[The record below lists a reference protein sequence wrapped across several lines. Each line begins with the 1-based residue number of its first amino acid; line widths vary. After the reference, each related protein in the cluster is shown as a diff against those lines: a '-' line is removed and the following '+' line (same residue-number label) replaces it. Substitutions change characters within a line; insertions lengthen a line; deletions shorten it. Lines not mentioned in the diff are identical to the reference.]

1 MNILYTFNITIN
13 QGFNKIILPEP
24 ILVPQGSLILLT
36 QNDNSVT
43 VAIDSNGN
51 ATYSDMVLGSTI
63 WNPLSSTSNWRL
75 YLNALTNFSSYQTSF
90 SISHA
95 YNFIGLYEIALTFLS
110 SNVTFYQ
117 TVNITDCKTFKM
129 IDKHFL

>member
-13 QGFNKIILPEP
+13 KGFNKIILPEP
-24 ILVPQGSLILLT
+24 ILVPRGSLILLT
-36 QNDNSVT
+36 QYNNSVT

-51 ATYSDMVLGSTI
+51 ATYSDMALGSTI
-63 WNPLSSTSNWRL
+63 WNPLSSNSKWRL

-90 SISHA
+90 SISHT
-95 YNFIGLYEIALTFLS
+95 YNKIGLYNIALTFLS

-117 TVNITDCKTFKM
+117 TVNITDCKTF
-129 IDKHFL
+129 DL